1 MSKVEEIIK
10 DVFDKP
16 NLVVSVTV
24 ITKDIITEL
33 EKLIAAGDTQGSLN
47 FLVDVKDALS
57 LLVGATFASTPE
69 AELITPEVAITV
81 AGINAA
87 PLTEEVVVEP
97 EATIVSAKVKK

>member
-24 ITKDIITEL
+24 IAKDIINEL
-33 EKLIAAGDTQGSLN
+33 EKLITAGDTQGSLN
-47 FLVDVKDALS
+47 FLVEVKEALT

-69 AELITPEVAITV
+69 AELIMPEVAISV

-87 PLTEEVVVEP
+87 PLTEEVVEP
-97 EATIVSAKVKK
+97 EAATISAKVKK